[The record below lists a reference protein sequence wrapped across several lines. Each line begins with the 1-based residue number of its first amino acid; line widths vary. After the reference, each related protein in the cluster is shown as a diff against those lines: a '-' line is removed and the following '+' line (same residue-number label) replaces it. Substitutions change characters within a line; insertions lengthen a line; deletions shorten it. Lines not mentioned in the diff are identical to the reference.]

1 MTLFTIYISFL
12 SFQLSSSD
20 VDYSIDQTLGDFND
34 AAPLFGSDTIQFM
47 GITSFGPQTPITPR
61 QMPPLAYPQPKQQQS
76 PAFNSNG
83 ITSSSQSQVAY
94 NRPYNNINNNNNPTI
109 NNNNTS
115 NNVNNYN
122 QLKTSSSAPLILAPP
137 PQSRANSNN
146 NSITPSNSNT
156 FVRPPDSKPLMNGRS
171 AYTTASQSSKH
182 EVNITNCN
190 PLLRLRVR
198 ALSPPLGKTCRV
210 KVHNRTN
217 FPRDASGVM
226 ADPITS
232 HTIFGVIYL
241 YSETSFHR
249 LIASIKRAQA
259 SPNRKRNR
267 DYKMCNNVLGF
278 FFAKLLHNFTPLP
291 LFTLIQFNYVLMKL
305 EAFASRFLFFRGKS
319 IIAFWLFNVIFLLLL
334 QFTRGALGN
343 HVTSE
348 GAIEFIGKTGL
359 GVNKLRLKFTSV
371 SGFQSILKCF
381 NL

>member
-1 MTLFTIYISFL
+1 MTLFIYISFL

-109 NNNNTS
+109 NNNNNTS

-137 PQSRANSNN
+137 PQSRANSN

-190 PLLRLRVR
+190 PLLCLRVR
-198 ALSPPLGKTCRV
+198 ALSPPLRKNV
-210 KVHNRTN
+210 SSQSPQSNE
-217 FPRDASGVM
+217 FPRDASGLMV
-226 ADPITS
+226 DPITS
-232 HTIFGVIYL
+232 HTTFGLIYL
-241 YSETSFHR
+241 YLKTSFHR
-249 LIASIKRAQA
+249 SIASIERAQA
-259 SPNRKRNR
+259 SPKPIENEIAIIKCAT
-267 DYKMCNNVLGF
+267 MCWDF
-278 FFAKLLHNFTPLP
+278 FR
-291 LFTLIQFNYVLMKL
+291 
-305 EAFASRFLFFRGKS
+305 EAFAKFHAVA
-319 IIAFWLFNVIFLLLL
+319 AFYAHSV
-334 QFTRGALGN
+334 Q
-343 HVTSE
+343 
-348 GAIEFIGKTGL
+348 
-359 GVNKLRLKFTSV
+359 LRV
-371 SGFQSILKCF
+371 DEA
-381 NL
+381 

>member
-1 MTLFTIYISFL
+1 MIWLTPFFTVWKLFSAMPQTAMLLARLFDFSLSRRPRRPHRLSTLLWHFTDDFIYISFL

-47 GITSFGPQTPITPR
+47 GITSFGPQTPIAPR

-146 NSITPSNSNT
+146 SITPSNSNT

-171 AYTTASQSSKH
+171 AYTTASQPSKH
-182 EVNITNCN
+182 EVNITNWTRFCCASTLE
-190 PLLRLRVR
+190 PYRRLSVKRVE
-198 ALSPPLGKTCRV
+198 SK
-210 KVHNRTN
+210 
-217 FPRDASGVM
+217 S
-226 ADPITS
+226 
-232 HTIFGVIYL
+232 TIERI
-241 YSETSFHR
+241 S
-249 LIASIKRAQA
+249 
-259 SPNRKRNR
+259 
-267 DYKMCNNVLGF
+267 
-278 FFAKLLHNFTPLP
+278 
-291 LFTLIQFNYVLMKL
+291 
-305 EAFASRFLFFRGKS
+305 SRRFR
-319 IIAFWLFNVIFLLLL
+319 
-334 QFTRGALGN
+334 
-343 HVTSE
+343 
-348 GAIEFIGKTGL
+348 FIGWPNYIPHNIRLNLFIIEKIFSSIDRVNRARTSSWQSKT
-359 GVNKLRLKFTSV
+359 KSRL
-371 SGFQSILKCF
+371 
-381 NL
+381 